1 MNVSRREFLGALAA
15 TTAVGAE
22 GNALPTRVLGKTGQ
36 KVSILAFGCGS
47 RFLMYKDED
56 ASVEA
61 LNRALDLGITYVDTA
76 YGYGRGVSEQRV
88 GKVMKTRRQGIF
100 LATKVQDRKGDDA
113 MRTFEGSLKR
123 LQVDHVDLLHIHS
136 LNDMEDLAAIEAP
149 DGVLKTL
156 YKIRDQKMARFIGIT
171 CHSDPV
177 ALKTALERHDFNV
190 TQMALNAALIGMA
203 NGARG
208 MSPNPLGGPASFES
222 VALPV
227 ANRKKMGVI
236 GMKIFAQEKIV
247 GQAPAQQ
254 LLRYVLSLPVTA
266 AVVGMPKLEFLDE
279 NIQTARTFT
288 PMPKSEMQKLAGELA
303 DRNKVALDRYFSGH
317 VDA

>member
-1 MNVSRREFLGALAA
+1 MKVSRREFLGAVAA
-15 TTAVGAE
+15 TTAVAGE
-22 GNALPTRVLGKTGQ
+22 SKGLPTRVLGKTGQ

-76 YGYGRGVSEQRV
+76 YGYGRGVSETRV
-88 GKVMKTRRQGIF
+88 GKVMKARRQGIF

-190 TQMALNAALIGMA
+190 TQMALNAALVGMA

-208 MSPNPLGGPASFES
+208 MSPNPLGGPTSFES

-279 NIQTARTFT
+279 NIQTARTFK
-288 PMPKSEMQKLAGELA
+288 PMPKSEMQKLSGELA

>member
-190 TQMALNAALIGMA
+190 TQMALNAALVGMA

-208 MSPNPLGGPASFES
+208 MSPNPLGGPTSFES

-288 PMPKSEMQKLAGELA
+288 PMPKSEMQKLSGELA

>member
-1 MNVSRREFLGALAA
+1 MKVSRREFLGAVAA
-15 TTAVGAE
+15 TTAVAGE
-22 GNALPTRVLGKTGQ
+22 SKGLPTRVLGKTGQ

-56 ASVEA
+56 ACVEA

-76 YGYGRGVSEQRV
+76 YGYGRGVSETRV

-190 TQMALNAALIGMA
+190 TQMALNAALVGMA

-208 MSPNPLGGPASFES
+208 MSPNPLGGPTSFES

-279 NIQTARTFT
+279 NIQTARTFK
-288 PMPKSEMQKLAGELA
+288 PMPKSEMQKLSGELA

>member
-1 MNVSRREFLGALAA
+1 LAA

-190 TQMALNAALIGMA
+190 TQMALNAALVGMA

-208 MSPNPLGGPASFES
+208 MSPNPLGGPTSFES

-288 PMPKSEMQKLAGELA
+288 PMPKSEMQKLSGELA